1 MRVLNGFKLYNV
13 LRWLIQ
19 SQAHI
24 MLGSWDKWPSS
35 GVYYVLAQNFVL
47 AYLRLKGSYQVEF
60 SQQLLEVLLLRFC
73 ETQTHETEI

>member
-24 MLGSWDKWPSS
+24 MLGSWDKWSSS

-47 AYLRLKGSYQVEF
+47 AYLPLGSYQVEL
-60 SQQLLEVLLLRFC
+60 SKQLLEVLLLRFC

>member
-1 MRVLNGFKLYNV
+1 MRVLNGFKLYIV

-47 AYLRLKGSYQVEF
+47 AYLPLGSYQVEL
-60 SQQLLEVLLLRFC
+60 SKQLLEVLLLRFC

>member
-19 SQAHI
+19 SQANI

-47 AYLRLKGSYQVEF
+47 AYLPLGSYQVEL
-60 SQQLLEVLLLRFC
+60 SKQLLEVLLLRFC